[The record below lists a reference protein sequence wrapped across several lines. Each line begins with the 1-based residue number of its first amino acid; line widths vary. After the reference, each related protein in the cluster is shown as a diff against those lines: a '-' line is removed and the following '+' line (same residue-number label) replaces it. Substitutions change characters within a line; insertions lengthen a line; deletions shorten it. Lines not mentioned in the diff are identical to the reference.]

1 MDLVEGTTTD
11 QLKDKIKNLEGML
24 GALKEEVT
32 NQELK
37 IEDKVKVFAEKL
49 KLLKTNDFAVYHDNI
64 LNAYVM
70 IVIDNKDPKIHLAKF
85 IIKEM
90 DDELKENKNHAREI
104 KLETKEVEQMEGLKD
119 ESDK

>member
-1 MDLVEGTTTD
+1 MDLVEGTTMD

-24 GALKEEVT
+24 GALKSEVT
-32 NQELK
+32 NQEIK
-37 IEDKVKVFAEKL
+37 IDDTVKDFAEKL

-70 IVIDNKDPKIHLAKF
+70 IVVDNEDPKIHLAKF

-90 DDELKENKNHAREI
+90 DEDLEKDKMKAKEV
-104 KLETKEVEQMEGLKD
+104 KLSKEEVEQMEGLKD
-119 ESDK
+119 EKD